1 VCDIF
6 LLDLKV
12 VLYTIMDE
20 NMNFILDRNVK
31 FKNSNEKKIIIK
43 PILKME
49 NV

>member
-1 VCDIF
+1 MCDIF

-31 FKNSNEKKIIIK
+31 FKNSNEISAKKK
-43 PILKME
+43 EFK
-49 NV
+49 